1 MARIPHLSNEIRST
15 QVMVRFGL
23 RLAILGVFA
32 GLGNVDFAKSFAVLS
47 LMSSVIC
54 VAGALLQREVPLAT
68 TLNHWDEAAAYG
80 ALCALTIAAG
90 QLAIS

>member
-1 MARIPHLSNEIRST
+1 MAQFPQLSNAIRST
-15 QVMVRFGL
+15 HVMVRFGL

-32 GLGNVDFAKSFAVLS
+32 SLGNAGFAKGFAVLS
-47 LMSSVIC
+47 LMSTTIC
-54 VAGALLQREVPLAT
+54 VAGALLQREAPLAT

-80 ALCALTIAAG
+80 ALCALTISVG